1 MVRRQSGS
9 KSRVDSFEAKGKIA
23 GKKVTVRRL
32 GVVGRSIDGGF
43 SVRGAIY
50 EAVKSTGT
58 LDRLP
63 ITGYLL
69 PASFD
74 VDGLGFRFSF
84 SVGYVA
90 DGKGKRYGVTAME
103 AGGGDPVSTLTRPEA
118 RSVDVSRIT
127 EAALVR
133 LAIEATAVEGY
144 AYAPGVV
151 VDPETGNVVGRVIV
165 GDTAPEAPLAIAGA
179 TIRNGRIVELDTK
192 PDVSLRSRVGRSVR
206 ESDAR
211 LITGRRPPGR
221 QRGEP
226 LTDADL
232 RLVARLYREAYK
244 NPEIVSGIPNYVAA
258 RLIDETD
265 GRLSYGESWVRK
277 QAVEA
282 RRRGFL
288 KEGKRNKK
296 GGKR

>member
-9 KSRVDSFEAKGKIA
+9 KSHVDSFEAKGKIA

-58 LDRLP
+58 LDRVP

-69 PASFD
+69 PATFE
-74 VDGLGFRFSF
+74 VVGLGFPLSF

-90 DGKGKRYGVTAME
+90 DGKGKRYGVTALD
-103 AGGGDPVSTLTRPEA
+103 AGSGDPVSTLSAPATVG
-118 RSVDVSRIT
+118 VDVSRIT

-133 LAIEATAVEGY
+133 LAIEATAVVGY
-144 AYAPGVV
+144 AYAPGCVI
-151 VDPETGNVVGRVIV
+151 DPATGHVVGHVIV
-165 GDTAPEAPLAIAGA
+165 GDTAPEAPLSIAGA
-179 TIRNGRIVELDTK
+179 TIRGGRVIELAKT
-192 PDVSLRSRVGRSVR
+192 PEVSLRSRRGKSVR

-211 LITGRRPPGR
+211 LLSGRRPPGR

-232 RLVARLYREAYK
+232 KLVARLYREAYT

-288 KEGKRNKK
+288 TQGKRNKK
-296 GGKR
+296 GGK

>member
-9 KSRVDSFEAKGKIA
+9 KSRVDSFEAKGRIA
-23 GKKVTVRRL
+23 GKNVTVRRL
-32 GVVGRSIDGGF
+32 GMVGRSIDGSYSG
-43 SVRGAIY
+43 RGAIY

-58 LDRLP
+58 LDRVP
-63 ITGYLL
+63 ISGYLL
-69 PASFD
+69 PATFE
-74 VDGLGFRFSF
+74 VIGLGFPFEF

-90 DGKGKRYGVTAME
+90 DGKGKRYGVTAIE

-118 RSVDVSRIT
+118 RSIDVSRIT

-144 AYAPGVV
+144 AYAPGAV
-151 VDPETGNVVGRVIV
+151 VDPATGNVVGRVIV
-165 GDTAPEAPLAIAGA
+165 GDTAPKYPLAIAGA

-192 PDVSLRSRVGRSVR
+192 PELSLRSRRGKSVR

-211 LITGRRPPGR
+211 LLSGRRPPGR

-232 RLVARLYREAYK
+232 RLVARLYREAYAK
-244 NPEIVSGIPNYVAA
+244 PDLVEGVADYVAA

-288 KEGKRNKK
+288 TQGKRNKK